1 MGRILRRTS
10 SLQELFVKVAALLSC
25 LACLVAAP
33 ARADDYVSFVSPS
46 GNIGCAIYIGDGY
59 AEARCDMRELTPS
72 YRKPP
77 PGCDLDWGN
86 SFAVGSSGGGYL
98 ACVGDSV
105 FDPGAFTLGYGKSF
119 SLGPFT
125 CSSEKTGMTC
135 VNPQGHG
142 FKIAK
147 ARQQLF

>member
-1 MGRILRRTS
+1 MERILRRMS
-10 SLQELFVKVAALLSC
+10 SLQEFSVKVAVLVSC
-25 LACLVAAP
+25 LACLVAAA

-46 GNIGCAIYIGDGY
+46 GNIGC
-59 AEARCDMRELTPS
+59 
-72 YRKPP
+72 
-77 PGCDLDWGN
+77 DLDWGN
-86 SFAVGSSGGGYL
+86 SFAVGASGGGYL